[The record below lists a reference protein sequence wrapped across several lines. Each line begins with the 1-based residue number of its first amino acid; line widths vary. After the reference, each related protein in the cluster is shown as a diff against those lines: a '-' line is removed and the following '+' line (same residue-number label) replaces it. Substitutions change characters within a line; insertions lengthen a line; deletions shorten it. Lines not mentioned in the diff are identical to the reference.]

1 MTASKTVFHVS
12 DKEKVSS
19 ALGGIQNLI
28 EDKKLPDKEI
38 ALVANGRAVKKFILD
53 ADILDD
59 VMMKVN
65 QNVSIYVCS
74 NSLEAFK
81 INKNQLVKEVS
92 IVPSGVGELTRLQ
105 NNGYAYIRI

>member
-1 MTASKTVFHVS
+1 MTEFKTVFHVS
-12 DKEKVSS
+12 DEEKVSS

-28 EDKKLPDKEI
+28 EDKKLPNKEI

-53 ADILDD
+53 ADFLED

-81 INKNQLVKEVS
+81 INKNQLVKGVS

-105 NNGYAYIRI
+105 NKGYAYIRI